1 MTLRFQ
7 VDQAEA
13 FRRGVDVP
21 KSTVHLE
28 VDPSTLP
35 EAERLLIADTLDG
48 IDVCLL
54 QVTPEGEVRKATK
67 PNGSVCRLQAKLPT
81 YDSLL
86 EAIRAN
92 QALLDEQRE
101 KAALAALA
109 ADALSKS
116 RSRAEE
122 ALERAHIA

>member
-35 EAERLLIADTLDG
+35 EAERLLIADTLEG

-54 QVTPEGEVRKATK
+54 QVTPEGDVRKATK

-81 YDSLL
+81 YDSLM

-92 QALLDEQRE
+92 QAMLEEQRE
-101 KAALAALA
+101 KAQG
-109 ADALSKS
+109 
-116 RSRAEE
+116 RHRAEE
-122 ALERAHIA
+122 ALTRLADIAQGALLKE